1 MHRIKKEPSLNTL
14 SAKERFPLPLLGVLY
29 ACAFLAGF
37 SENLMNMALV
47 AIIDDYAIDSIAA
60 QWLVTGYMVVT
71 TIMVTLAAFLYRR
84 VKLRTL
90 FFAASALFLAGS
102 LAGLCAISYPML
114 LTARLLQSAG
124 SGIFIPL
131 MMNTVL
137 AVTPKNKL
145 GSYMSIGG
153 CMITFGPA
161 FAPVVCGSMVTS
173 LGWHSVFIPPI
184 CAIVSLMILGGVF
197 LKNQNNQPASLD
209 APSVVL
215 SCLGLTALSFGLAK
229 VSTETLTG
237 VAALV
242 LAAAAIG
249 LFVRRQPNCDHPLI
263 DLTPMK
269 NRSFSPATIL
279 VLIAMMSTFSST
291 VLLPLYLEQAMGM
304 TAAAAGMI
312 ILVPVLVNA
321 GVALISGRVMD
332 KHGEWPLLP
341 LGFAAIFAGF
351 AILAL
356 SSSFLSVQ
364 AVIIGALLVF
374 TGVGMTLTPAQTA
387 GLRTLP
393 ASLNPFGVALMT
405 TFVQLAACIGPSLF
419 TGIMAA
425 GQNAAVDLSFEAA
438 AAQGFSLATTLAAVI
453 SAAGLICAFV
463 YARRA
468 YKRSESEVI
477 APVQTN
483 AKVAVRENAKA
494 GARTGAAAAKS
505 SQDRACKEPAR

>member
-1 MHRIKKEPSLNTL
+1 MFLNREDPQNKKGKKHVCTTSKKEPSPNTPP
-14 SAKERFPLPLLGVLY
+14 AKEKSPLPLLGVLY
-29 ACAFLAGF
+29 ACAFLVGF

-47 AIIDDYAIDSIAA
+47 AIMGEYAIDSIAA

-102 LAGLCAISYPML
+102 LAGLCATSYPIL
-114 LTARLLQSAG
+114 LAARLLQSAG

-137 AVTPKNKL
+137 AITPKNKL

-173 LGWHSVFIPPI
+173 LGWHSVFIPSI
-184 CAIVSLMILGGVF
+184 CTIIVLMILGGVF
-197 LKNQNNQPASLD
+197 LKNQSNQPASLD
-209 APSVVL
+209 VLSVVL

-237 VAALV
+237 IVALV
-242 LAAAAIG
+242 LAAAAVG
-249 LFVRRQPNCDHPLI
+249 LFVRRQLNCNHPLI

-269 NRSFSPATIL
+269 NRSFSPATVL
-279 VLIAMMSTFSST
+279 VLIAMMSTLSST

-321 GVALISGRVMD
+321 GVALISGRIMD
-332 KHGEWPLLP
+332 KRGE
-341 LGFAAIFAGF
+341 
-351 AILAL
+351 
-356 SSSFLSVQ
+356 
-364 AVIIGALLVF
+364 
-374 TGVGMTLTPAQTA
+374 
-387 GLRTLP
+387 
-393 ASLNPFGVALMT
+393 
-405 TFVQLAACIGPSLF
+405 
-419 TGIMAA
+419 
-425 GQNAAVDLSFEAA
+425 
-438 AAQGFSLATTLAAVI
+438 
-453 SAAGLICAFV
+453 
-463 YARRA
+463 
-468 YKRSESEVI
+468 
-477 APVQTN
+477 
-483 AKVAVRENAKA
+483 
-494 GARTGAAAAKS
+494 
-505 SQDRACKEPAR
+505 